1 MPLAEPGDLR
11 LSNAVT
17 SGDGK
22 SQYGRLQVFG
32 SGGWGTVCDPRP
44 PFINILS
51 TAGDQEVD
59 QETVRVACRGL
70 GFESGV
76 KTAIPVRRWEQC
88 LAFTIVVVCRH
99 ITNACIVRSARLLL
113 LHRESPKRLLVSLN
127 LGTCQHLLYIETPS
141 ASTTRVGG
149 PWCG

>member
-1 MPLAEPGDLR
+1 
-11 LSNAVT
+11 
-17 SGDGK
+17 
-22 SQYGRLQVFG
+22 
-32 SGGWGTVCDPRP
+32 VCDPRP

-59 QETVRVACRGL
+59 QETVGVACRGL

-99 ITNACIVRSARLLL
+99 ITNACIVRSARLLV
-113 LHRESPKRLLVSLN
+113 LHRESAERLLVSLN
-127 LGTCQHLLYIETPS
+127 LGACQHLLFIETPS
-141 ASTTRVGG
+141 ANTTRVGG